1 MFIVEMYGV
10 PSDPAN
16 KRFFDCGHRVWESA
30 LALGKQYG
38 WKPMGT
44 IPEPSCM
51 EMFVKSGHYNH
62 DYEPI
67 MWGAEKMVL
76 ADDAKA
82 WAEALERAVADS
94 DEKALAEASKPGV
107 PIVSDWM
114 KSEEDFQFV
123 NGGPSRKKLLEFAE
137 FMKNGGFGFTWD
149 D

>member
-1 MFIVEMYGV
+1 
-10 PSDPAN
+10 
-16 KRFFDCGHRVWESA
+16 
-30 LALGKQYG
+30 
-38 WKPMGT
+38 
-44 IPEPSCM
+44 M
-51 EMFVKSGHYNH
+51 EMFVKSGHYVN

-82 WAEALERAVADS
+82 WAEVLERAVADS

-123 NGGPSRKKLLEFAE
+123 HRPILQVALHHARVQVAGAAGGDLPHREAEAFAIAGNVGGRQMAGGQQLVNGV
-137 FMKNGGFGFTWD
+137 N
-149 D
+149 